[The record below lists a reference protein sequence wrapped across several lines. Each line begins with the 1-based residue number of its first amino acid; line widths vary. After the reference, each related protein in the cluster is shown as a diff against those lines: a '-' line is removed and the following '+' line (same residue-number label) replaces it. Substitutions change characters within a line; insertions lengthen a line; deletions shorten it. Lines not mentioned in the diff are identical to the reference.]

1 MFTDFFC
8 RKDDFRGEISK
19 NFLGAKISLE
29 HARAIYKK
37 LGVKHPSTTS
47 TCPLD
52 LVVTRDPKILG
63 REGITYCYVRVR

>member
-19 NFLGAKISLE
+19 NFLGAKFSLE

-37 LGVKHPSTTS
+37 IGVKHTS
-47 TCPLD
+47 TASTGPLD
-52 LVVTRDPKILG
+52 IVVTRNPKILG
-63 REGITYCYVRVR
+63 REGLSHQLEEM